1 VARAAWTRPW
11 WHPSRWRSP
20 PTREGQP
27 PDGSIDLLWANM
39 ALHAAA
45 DPQAVIRSWHRML
58 AVDGFLMFSCFGP
71 DTLRSLRRL
80 YAMRGWPEPAHQFT
94 DMHDWGDMLIQ
105 HGFGEPVMDMERIT
119 LSFETPARALIELR
133 GLGRNLNHQR
143 FPALR
148 GRQWLGKLHAA
159 LEELASP
166 ADDGRL
172 TLQFEIIYGHAIKPA
187 ERLAVQAETA
197 VPLEAMRA
205 ALRRGTGR

>member
-1 VARAAWTRPW
+1 MAERLDLMARQPMAWCHWEPLRAGMQAHAALLARYPRAAAWALSESAMHAQVARAAWTRPW

-80 YAMRGWPEPAHQFT
+80 YA
-94 DMHDWGDMLIQ
+94 
-105 HGFGEPVMDMERIT
+105 
-119 LSFETPARALIELR
+119 
-133 GLGRNLNHQR
+133 
-143 FPALR
+143 
-148 GRQWLGKLHAA
+148 
-159 LEELASP
+159 
-166 ADDGRL
+166 
-172 TLQFEIIYGHAIKPA
+172 
-187 ERLAVQAETA
+187 
-197 VPLEAMRA
+197 
-205 ALRRGTGR
+205 